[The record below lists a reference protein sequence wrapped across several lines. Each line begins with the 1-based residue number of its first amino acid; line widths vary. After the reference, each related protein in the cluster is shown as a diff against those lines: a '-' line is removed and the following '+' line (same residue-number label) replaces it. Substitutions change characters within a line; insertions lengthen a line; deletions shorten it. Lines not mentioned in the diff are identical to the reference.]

1 MKKFIL
7 ILILIGCEQN
17 KNFIKLVE
25 KEELQYLMNQDIQ
38 LIDVR
43 TPNEFFNGSIGK
55 AKNIDFNSPFFR
67 EQVLKL
73 DKNKPVVVF
82 CYAGGRSGKASLML
96 DSLGFKQIYDL
107 KGGYSGWK

>member
-1 MKKFIL
+1 ML
-7 ILILIGCEQN
+7 ILILIGCDQN

-25 KEELQYLMNQDIQ
+25 KEEFQYLMNQDIQ

-43 TPNEFFNGSIGK
+43 TPEEFKNGSIVK
-55 AKNIDFNSPFFR
+55 AKNINFNSPFFK

-73 DKNKPVVVF
+73 DKNKPVMVF
-82 CYAGGRSGKASLML
+82 CHAGGRSAKASLML

-107 KGGYSGWK
+107 KGGFSSWK

>member
-1 MKKFIL
+1 MK
-7 ILILIGCEQN
+7 
-17 KNFIKLVE
+17 
-25 KEELQYLMNQDIQ
+25 QDVQ

-43 TPNEFFNGSIGK
+43 SPNEFVNGSIGK
-55 AKNIDFNSPFFR
+55 AQNMNFNSPFFK

-82 CYAGGRSGKASLML
+82 CHAGGRSAKASLIL

-107 KGGYSGWK
+107 KGGYSNWK

>member
-1 MKKFIL
+1 MKKFML
-7 ILILIGCEQN
+7 ILILISCNQN
-17 KNFIKLVE
+17 KNSIKLVE
-25 KEELQYLMNQDIQ
+25 KEEFQYLMNQDIQ

-43 TPNEFFNGSIGK
+43 TPEEFINGSIVK
-55 AKNIDFNSPFFR
+55 AQNINFNSPFFK

-82 CYAGGRSGKASLML
+82 CHAGGRSAKASLML

-107 KGGYSGWK
+107 KGGFSSWK